1 VLKLSKLLRVF
12 RTIRF
17 LDELK
22 HMVSSIFQSG
32 MMLIWAMALLFIIS
46 WTLALIFL
54 QGLSA
59 RLQLPDVDP
68 EMEAKIL
75 LRFGTLFQS
84 ICTLFCIS
92 AGGVVN
98 WLEVYDIVIYAGD
111 VYGVI
116 LVIYIAF
123 WIFSI
128 QNILTGI
135 VVECVVSNA
144 EMNDHDRMVRFRRRK
159 IQQAE
164 DLKKLFA
171 RINVSRSGA
180 ISEAEFV
187 DAMADAEILFMMEE
201 SEVNPR
207 DARTIFRILRSWSPT
222 EKTVKI
228 EAFVDAF
235 MQMRGSAAGI
245 DVQILRVQLETL
257 LRQFHRQK
265 KEAVQ
270 LARRKSIE

>member
-1 VLKLSKLLRVF
+1 MKLSKLLRVF
-12 RTIRF
+12 RALRF

-22 HMVSSIFQSG
+22 QMVNSIFQST

-68 EMEAKIL
+68 TMETQIL
-75 LRFGTLFQS
+75 LRFGTLFRGVF
-84 ICTLFCIS
+84 TLFCIS